1 MRKRVAITGAGVIS
15 SLASSATELHAA
27 LCEQRSGF
35 RSIEEYVQQGFELRR
50 GGNVESFEAERYL
63 QGRSLRPLDR
73 TGRLVA
79 AAAALALENSGL
91 DQEALANQ
99 EVGLVLG
106 TMFSSMHTIGQ
117 FDRQALVEGPSYASP
132 LDFANTVIN
141 SAAGQTA
148 IWHKL
153 RGINSTIS
161 SGGTSGLMALG
172 YAVDLI
178 SYGTQN
184 AILVGGA
191 DEFCFESFC
200 GLERAGLLKHRDA
213 EEDCSVPFDA
223 RRNGFALSEASA
235 LLMLEEWESALAR
248 GANILAEVRGHANA
262 YDARYQTQSNGADAV
277 VRAMRGALA
286 EGELFAPEVDFI
298 SASANGSSLADKNEA
313 FAIKAVFNGQA
324 PRIPIVAIKSMIGE
338 TLGASGVV
346 QTIDAIETLRTGA
359 LPGIAG
365 LDNVDSEL
373 PALDFCRETRG
384 LRVRSSLINSV
395 GFDGQACSLLICAP
409 RLEERGSAMA

>member
-1 MRKRVAITGAGVIS
+1 MRRRVAITGAGVIS
-15 SLASSATELHAA
+15 SLASSPSELHAA

-35 RSIEEYVQQGFELRR
+35 RAIEEFASQGFGLRP
-50 GGNVESFEAERYL
+50 GGNLALFQAERYL
-63 QGRSLRPLDR
+63 PGKSLRPLDR

-91 DQEALANQ
+91 NQEALASE

-117 FDRQALVEGPSYASP
+117 FDRRALVEGPSCASP

-141 SAAGQTA
+141 SGAGQTA

-161 SGGTSGLMALG
+161 TGATSGLMALS

-200 GLERAGLLKHRDA
+200 GLERAGLLKHRYI
-213 EEDCSVPFDA
+213 EEDCSIPFHS
-223 RRNGFALSEASA
+223 RRNGLALTEASA

-248 GANILAEVRGHANA
+248 DATILGEVRGHANA
-262 YDARYQTQSNGADAV
+262 YDSRYQMEGYGANAM
-277 VRAMRGALA
+277 VRAMRAALA
-286 EGELFAPEVDFI
+286 EGGLFAPEVDFI
-298 SASANGSSLADKNEA
+298 SASANGSRLADKNEA
-313 FAIKAVFNGQA
+313 LAIKAVFNGHA
-324 PRIPIVAIKSMIGE
+324 LGSPIVAIKSMIGE

-346 QTIDAIETLRTGA
+346 QAIDAIESLRTGT

-365 LDNVDSEL
+365 LDNADPEL
-373 PALDFCRETRG
+373 PALDLCTKTRN
-384 LRVRSSLINSV
+384 LQARSGLINSV
-395 GFDGQACSLLICAP
+395 GFDGQACSLLICTP
-409 RLEERGSAMA
+409 